1 MALRLDLHPMIR
13 AAIPIAITILL
24 AVSCGRSRMMVE
36 QPPSTPT
43 PLVLAIPPWAVD
55 TGHALN
61 LPYDNPLTV
70 EGVALGKRLF
80 HEPALSGDGTLS
92 CASCHKQEFAFS
104 DPRNFATSF
113 GTQRNSMPL
122 FNLAFHH
129 YFFWDARALSL
140 ELQAFEPVKAHQE
153 MNSDWRTVVQRLQDH
168 PDYPALF
175 KQAFGS
181 TVVDSL
187 RVAYALAQFERTLLS
202 FDSRFDRFRYG
213 KDSTAMTA
221 QEMRGWKLFT
231 GKGNCADCHM
241 PPLFTDGRV
250 SDIGLDEVPPDKGLG
265 ERTGIAW
272 HMGRFKTPSLRN
284 VAVTAPYMHD
294 GRFETLEDVLVFYAT
309 GVNVH
314 SPTLDVH
321 MQPWVKEEVYLSVQD
336 RSDLV
341 AFLHT
346 LTDPTFL
353 SEASFSDPR

>member
-1 MALRLDLHPMIR
+1 MIR
-13 AAIPIAITILL
+13 AAISITITFLL
-24 AVSCGRSRMMVE
+24 ALSCGRSRMLVE
-36 QPPSTPT
+36 QQANPPT

-113 GTQRNSMPL
+113 GTRRNSMPL
-122 FNLAFHH
+122 FNLAFQH

-140 ELQAFEPVKAHQE
+140 ELQAFEPVKAHEE
-153 MNSDWRTVVQRLQDH
+153 MNSDWRTVVQRLQAH
-168 PDYPALF
+168 PEYPALF

-181 TVVDSL
+181 SVVDSL

-213 KDSTAMTA
+213 ADATALTA
-221 QEMRGWKLFT
+221 QEQRGWKLFT

-241 PPLFTDGRV
+241 PPFFSDGRV
-250 SDIGLDEVPPDKGLG
+250 VDIGLDEVPVDKGLG

-284 VAVTAPYMHD
+284 VAVTGPYMHD
-294 GRFETLEDVLVFYAT
+294 GRFGTLEEVLDFYAT
-309 GVNVH
+309 GVNIH

-321 MQPWVKEEVYLSVQD
+321 MQPWVKDEVHLSQKD
-336 RSDLV
+336 RTDLV
-341 AFLHT
+341 AFLNA
-346 LTDPTFL
+346 LTDSTFL
-353 SEASFSDPR
+353 NNPAFQGGR

>member
-1 MALRLDLHPMIR
+1 VKRKTHNAFFVFGLV
-13 AAIPIAITILL
+13 AIIACSRSHLL
-24 AVSCGRSRMMVE
+24 SVDAKPTR
-36 QPPSTPT
+36 PT

-55 TGHALN
+55 TSHALN
-61 LPYDNPLTV
+61 LPYDNLLTV

-80 HEPALSGDGTLS
+80 FEKALSGDGTLS

-113 GTQRNSMPL
+113 GSERNSMPL
-122 FNLAFHH
+122 FNLAFQH

-153 MNSDWRTVVQRLQDH
+153 MNGDWRKVVERLQAH
-168 PDYPALF
+168 PDYPPLF
-175 KQAFGS
+175 HQAFGS
-181 TVVDSL
+181 LVVDSL

-213 KDSTAMTA
+213 GDRTALSA
-221 QEMRGWKLFT
+221 QEQRGWNLFT

-250 SDIGLDEVPPDKGLG
+250 VDIGLDELPVDKGLG
-265 ERTGIAW
+265 ERTGVAW

-284 VAVTAPYMHD
+284 VAVTGPYMHD
-294 GRFETLEDVLVFYAT
+294 GRFGTLEEVVDFYAT
-309 GVNVH
+309 GVRTT
-314 SPTLDVH
+314 STTLDVH
-321 MQPWVKEEVYLSVQD
+321 MQPWVKGEVLLSKKE
-336 RSDLV
+336 RIDLV
-341 AFLHT
+341 AFLNA

-353 SEASFSDPR
+353 NDTAFQVGR

>member
-1 MALRLDLHPMIR
+1 MIR
-13 AAIPIAITILL
+13 AAISITITILL

-61 LPYDNPLTV
+61 LPYDDPLTV

-92 CASCHKQEFAFS
+92 CASCHKQQFAFS

-129 YFFWDARALSL
+129 YFFWDARAMSL
-140 ELQAFEPVKAHQE
+140 ELQAFEPVTAHHE
-153 MNSDWRTVVQRLQDH
+153 MNSDWPTVAKRLQEH
-168 PDYPALF
+168 PEYPKLF
-175 KQAFGS
+175 ERAFGS
-181 TVVDSL
+181 PTVDSL

-202 FDSRFDRFRYG
+202 FGSRFDRYYYDG
-213 KDSTAMTA
+213 DTAALTPS
-221 QEMRGWKLFT
+221 EVRGWQIFI

-250 SDIGLDEVPPDKGLG
+250 VNIGLDKEPMDQGLG
-265 ERTGIAW
+265 ARTGIAW
-272 HMGRFKTPSLRN
+272 HQGRFKTPSIRN

-294 GRFETLEDVLVFYAT
+294 GRFATLEEVVEFYAT
-309 GVNVH
+309 GVH
-314 SPTLDVH
+314 TDHPTLDVH
-321 MQPWVKEEVYLSVQD
+321 MQPWVKGEVRLSPQD
-336 RSDLV
+336 KADLV
-341 AFLHT
+341 AFMRT
-346 LTDPTFL
+346 LTDDGFL
-353 SEASFSDPR
+353 QDPALASPF